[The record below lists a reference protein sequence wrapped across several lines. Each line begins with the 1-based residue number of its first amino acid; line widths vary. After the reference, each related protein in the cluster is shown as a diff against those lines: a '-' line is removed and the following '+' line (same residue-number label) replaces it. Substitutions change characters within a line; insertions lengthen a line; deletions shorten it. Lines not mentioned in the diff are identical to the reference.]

1 LLLLFLFFF
10 FFFLIILIIIIGF
23 MSQIP
28 NLLNQET
35 TSVSAT
41 ISLLLRMYL
50 DDSPKHNINKEYIE
64 EKLIP

>member
-1 LLLLFLFFF
+1 
-10 FFFLIILIIIIGF
+10 
-23 MSQIP
+23 MTQIP

-50 DDSPKHNINKEYIE
+50 DENPNHDINKIFIE
-64 EKLIP
+64 EKIIT

>member
-1 LLLLFLFFF
+1 
-10 FFFLIILIIIIGF
+10 
-23 MSQIP
+23 MTQIP

-50 DDSPKHNINKEYIE
+50 DQSPNHDINKDYIE
-64 EKLIP
+64 EKLVP

>member
-1 LLLLFLFFF
+1 
-10 FFFLIILIIIIGF
+10 